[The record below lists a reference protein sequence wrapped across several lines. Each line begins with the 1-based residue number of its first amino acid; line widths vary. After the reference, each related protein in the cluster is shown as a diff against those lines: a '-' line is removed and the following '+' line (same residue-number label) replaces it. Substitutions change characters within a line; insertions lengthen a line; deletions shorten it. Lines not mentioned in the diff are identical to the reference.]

1 MVPGMIH
8 TDFEDFVTPILDKL
22 DENLAPGTQRK
33 AMRKGA
39 VWLTTEIKSNIGA
52 SKGLENQ
59 KKYKKLKIKYRYHGR
74 KTRVMNKRNIALAKK
89 LRAVNR
95 RSAVIVGDDEG
106 ISFTNKTKVTK
117 ATKPLVDRGN
127 FKRSWGVLRA
137 RADRVDVGPRDGH
150 NGALAI
156 YHGPGKKEH
165 SASVVGISI
174 STISKR
180 KIPNRT
186 DTRWGDRTS
195 GEFMKVFMR
204 MVDAGVFDR

>member
-1 MVPGMIH
+1 VIH

-22 DENLAPGTQRK
+22 DGNLSPGTQRK

-39 VWLTTEIKSNIGA
+39 VWLTTAIKYNIGA

-59 KKYKKLKIKYRYHGR
+59 KRYKRLKIKYRYHGR
-74 KTRVMNKRNIALAKK
+74 KELSPTRANIKFAERNP
-89 LRAVNR
+89 
-95 RSAVIVGDDEG
+95 RSADVIPGGGVL
-106 ISFTNKTKVTK
+106 KVSRTVVTG

-127 FKRSWGVLRA
+127 FKRSWGILRA

-156 YHGPGKKEH
+156 YHGPGKPD
-165 SASVVGISI
+165 AV
-174 STISKR
+174 R
-180 KIPNRT
+180 KQKNRT
-186 DTRWGDRTS
+186 DTRWGRRTADQ
-195 GEFMKVFMR
+195 FVKVFMR